1 MSAPRRPT
9 VSPVTAPR
17 REASSSAK
25 GEQTRQ
31 LVVDTAL
38 RLFRERGYEATTMRT
53 IAAEAG
59 LSVGNAYY
67 YYPSKQHLVQEY
79 YDQSQELHAAASRPV
94 LKREI
99 DFEARLHGVLR
110 ARVDTIQADKHFAVG
125 FFRFAAD
132 PQSPLSPFSAESARA
147 REVSIELYAEAA
159 RGAQAVKMPPELRDA
174 LPELLW
180 LYQMGVVLYWVH
192 DASPDSA
199 KTYALVD
206 RTVPLVV
213 KLVGLARYRLLRGI
227 IFDLLDLV
235 RELRAPPV

>member
-1 MSAPRRPT
+1 
-9 VSPVTAPR
+9 VTAPR
-17 REASSSAK
+17 REPAASAK

-79 YDQSQELHAAASRPV
+79 YDQSQELHDAASRPV
-94 LKREI
+94 LERET

-110 ARVDTIQADKHFAVG
+110 ARVDTMQADKHFAVG

-132 PQSPLSPFSAESARA
+132 PQSPLSPFSAESAHA

-159 RGAQAVKMPPELRDA
+159 RGAQGVKMPPELRDA

-199 KTYALVD
+199 RTYTLVD